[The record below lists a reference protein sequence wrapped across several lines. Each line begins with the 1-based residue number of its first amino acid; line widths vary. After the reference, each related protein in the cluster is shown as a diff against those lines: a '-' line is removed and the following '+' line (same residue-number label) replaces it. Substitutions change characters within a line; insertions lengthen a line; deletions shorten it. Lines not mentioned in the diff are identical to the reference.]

1 MRPQNKIPRVLFG
14 LRVQIYNKK
23 PVIFKGLAPPKR
35 YLKDR
40 SKIKLSFIGRFHL
53 FHPHKLQIQVVNQRP
68 YFFVDLRREVLRHS
82 RKRRLGPG
90 IGGTVPADEPVGN
103 VDVVGPILLGAV
115 LLEEVG
121 HLDAQVREFRS
132 FLAPGVVAVN
142 VRKGSDGTTFQH
154 VQPRI
159 ELGLPAGG
167 QPDELGNESG
177 ADDGGLLAFDQSN
190 RLLREE
196 RQEVFAEEALRQRPF
211 LRKLAGVFE
220 EGMHPGD
227 AAFGVLV
234 LDAVAGLRV
243 VFHDLAGAD
252 AALNVNLVE
261 DNGTVAGD
269 TDAVFVDEAFQ
280 DDGIEDGGKEAGEVR
295 RTVRP
300 EGLGDDVFRERVHC
314 VHRVDGWTG
323 WTLVDGFIQ
332 PFRGLAPVFGIG
344 PGFRVI
350 LEVLAGGVV
359 VVTAGFVVAS
369 TYVVGQGLA
378 LAVDVEGEAA
388 FAAAAR
394 AGVAGGGAC
403 VFLEVVF
410 VVHVTRRFEG

>member
-1 MRPQNKIPRVLFG
+1 MFRLWA
-14 LRVQIYNKK
+14 QIYNKK
-23 PVIFKGLAPPKR
+23 SVIFKGLGPPKR

-40 SKIKLSFIGRFHL
+40 SKIKLSFLIVFNL
-53 FHPHKLQIQVVNQRP
+53 FYTHKLQVQVVDERT
-68 YFFVDLRREVLRHS
+68 YLLVYLRGEVLCDGGEGGI
-82 RKRRLGPG
+82 GPG
-90 IGGTVPADEPVGN
+90 IGCAVPADEPVGN
-103 VDVVGPILLGAV
+103 VDVVLAVFGGAM

-121 HLDAQVREFRS
+121 HLDAQVGEFRG

-142 VRKGSDGTTFQH
+142 VWEGGDGSALQH
-154 VQPRI
+154 VQPCI

-261 DNGTVAGD
+261 DNGMVAGD

-295 RTVRP
+295 RAVRP
-300 EGLGDDVFRERVHC
+300 EGLGHDVLGERVHF

-323 WTLVDGFIQ
+323 WTMVDGFVE
-332 PFRGLAPVFGIG
+332 PVRGLAPVLGIG
-344 PGFRVI
+344 PGFRMV

-359 VVTAGFVVAS
+359 VVAAGFVVAS
-369 TYVVGQGLA
+369 AYVVGQGLA